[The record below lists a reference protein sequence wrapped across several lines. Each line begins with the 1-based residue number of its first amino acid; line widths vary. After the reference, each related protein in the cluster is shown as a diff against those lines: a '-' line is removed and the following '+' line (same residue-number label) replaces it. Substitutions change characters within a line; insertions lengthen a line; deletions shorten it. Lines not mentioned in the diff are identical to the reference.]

1 MVADQPFNNNYM
13 NVFTKCTAYDCKCE
27 FYPFDGNPS
36 VDNPPLCTC
45 GHSRPFHNCIY
56 VNTKCASRCENPKTV
71 VESMLNNG
79 KENSL
84 RTLDIILGKRVGD
97 EERDNSLTDGAT
109 PQKKPNLNGNED
121 QEDLYSGNSNVISI
135 PRNIQTVDVTSQYI
149 SIRLKMEMESK
160 YLHPVSPWT
169 YCPPQFKQ
177 DERIMNLSFYQRF
190 MIEQYISKNNFY
202 WEDLFTETNTLRFNS
217 ISSKTGSTF
226 AFDLFVLRGKTLTE
240 TVQILDAIS
249 EKLFDSSNLSSV
261 EITNSRTRVS
271 RKQKTTIKQRRGIRI
286 IDGIET
292 RLRQLVVCMA
302 KVSNNNFE
310 LQGPH
315 VVDQISRVAR
325 QYGEDKILRVSFD
338 EIDQSTISRFLDSG
352 IEMGGRR
359 YEALCY
365 SSSGLR
371 ERKYFFIATCGVD
384 IVEPIEIKN
393 VFKWMGDFSKIKIV
407 SKLAARLGQAFSG
420 AVPTIRIEEDQLV
433 EIPDVI
439 RPRPSGNGEFNFTD
453 GCGEISF
460 DFAKEITEKYY
471 PELSYVPSVFQIRCG
486 PLKGVLVANPKLTK
500 RIEYRPSMKKF
511 DIHNPT
517 PSQLTVEVCKLSS
530 HRRNAR
536 LNRQFLHVLVGMC
549 KDDESKSILEQYIM
563 QRLRA
568 MLSEAKNSITSRE
581 VALRMLKSQLSE
593 DDTNI
598 CQQAFYPLMAGYD
611 LDEPF
616 IKMQLHRFRKAQF
629 KFLLEKSQV
638 ELPESRTVFGVC
650 DRYNVLK
657 PGQVCISVPT
667 QDNGSY
673 IPIIGKVLVGK
684 NPCVHPGDIRIL
696 EAFFFST
703 QGDRPDFHKISGSD
717 LDGDEYWVC
726 WDKDVIELL
735 EEREPGEYPDKTVQE
750 NIDCANES
758 QDEIIR
764 KLKDYFVQYESSKTI
779 LGKLSNLHC
788 AIADKFGINSY
799 KAIQLAEKCSEA
811 VDSAKTGIV
820 VQIPTFEKSDLPHYM
835 KDEDCCSNRT
845 YYNSTTLI
853 GQIYDAVKEYMDE
866 IDKLVHE
873 GLKTMVSIDK
883 TLLLDS
889 RLKYIDTVSED
900 FENYSKEV
908 KLIEEKLK
916 GQYAAE
922 LKSSEYKKL
931 NDKYR
936 CKFLEISDLT
946 YETQLSYEQRLAKAS
961 ACYDVCYNNAIN
973 KRQLVQSASLSYPWS
988 VCLYEMCF
996 LMGRILGDDT
1006 VCSKLQFKYI

>member
-1 MVADQPFNNNYM
+1 MVADQPFNNNYIP
-13 NVFTKCTAYDCKCE
+13 VFTKCTAYDCKCE

-56 VNTKCASRCENPKTV
+56 VNTKCAYGCENPKTV
-71 VESMLNNG
+71 VEGMLNKG

-121 QEDLYSGNSNVISI
+121 QEDLYNGNSNVISI
-135 PRNIQTVDVTSQYI
+135 PRNIQTVDVTSQYF

-169 YCPPQFKQ
+169 YCPPQFKE
-177 DERIMNLSFYQRF
+177 DERIMNLSFFQRF

-217 ISSKTGSTF
+217 II
-226 AFDLFVLRGKTLTE
+226 GKN
-240 TVQILDAIS
+240 INRD
-249 EKLFDSSNLSSV
+249 
-261 EITNSRTRVS
+261 
-271 RKQKTTIKQRRGIRI
+271 
-286 IDGIET
+286 
-292 RLRQLVVCMA
+292 M
-302 KVSNNNFE
+302 
-310 LQGPH
+310 
-315 VVDQISRVAR
+315 
-325 QYGEDKILRVSFD
+325 
-338 EIDQSTISRFLDSG
+338 
-352 IEMGGRR
+352 
-359 YEALCY
+359 
-365 SSSGLR
+365 
-371 ERKYFFIATCGVD
+371 
-384 IVEPIEIKN
+384 
-393 VFKWMGDFSKIKIV
+393 
-407 SKLAARLGQAFSG
+407 
-420 AVPTIRIEEDQLV
+420 PTIRIEEDLLV

-460 DFAKEITEKYY
+460 DLAKEITEKYY
-471 PELSYVPSVFQIRCG
+471 PELSY
-486 PLKGVLVANPKLTK
+486 
-500 RIEYRPSMKKF
+500 
-511 DIHNPT
+511 
-517 PSQLTVEVCKLSS
+517 
-530 HRRNAR
+530 
-536 LNRQFLHVLVGMC
+536 
-549 KDDESKSILEQYIM
+549 
-563 QRLRA
+563 
-568 MLSEAKNSITSRE
+568 
-581 VALRMLKSQLSE
+581 
-593 DDTNI
+593 
-598 CQQAFYPLMAGYD
+598 
-611 LDEPF
+611 
-616 IKMQLHRFRKAQF
+616 MQLHRFRKAQF

-657 PGQVCISVPT
+657 PGQVCIR
-667 QDNGSY
+667 
-673 IPIIGKVLVGK
+673 KVLVGK

-696 EAFFFST
+696 EAVRRDELLYIHNAIVFST

-717 LDGDEYWVC
+717 LDGDENW
-726 WDKDVIELL
+726 
-735 EEREPGEYPDKTVQE
+735 
-750 NIDCANES
+750 
-758 QDEIIR
+758 
-764 KLKDYFVQYESSKTI
+764 
-779 LGKLSNLHC
+779 
-788 AIADKFGINSY
+788 
-799 KAIQLAEKCSEA
+799 AIQLAEKCSEA

-820 VQIPTFEKSDLPHYM
+820 VQIPTFEKFDLPHYM

-845 YYNSTTLI
+845 YYISTTLI

-900 FENYSKEV
+900 FENYSNEV

-922 LKSSEYKKL
+922 LKNSEYKKL

-946 YETQLSYEQRLAKAS
+946 YETQLSIEQRLAKAS

-973 KRQLVQSASLSYPWS
+973 KRQLVEKASLSYPWS
-988 VCLYEMCF
+988 VCLYKF
-996 LMGRILGDDT
+996 LNG
-1006 VCSKLQFKYI
+1006 